1 MIHVRKYTA
10 NDLAITEIQCVQKS
24 PINEKSISW
33 INSTKKIHENWI
45 STNID
50 EITYADK
57 HNNEISGN
65 WNSTHIDETE
75 VHVMPPFINEYNDK
89 SYIYI
94 HTNQYTCQCTTAMIE
109 LSF

>member
-1 MIHVRKYTA
+1 M
-10 NDLAITEIQCVQKS
+10 LLSLQKS

-50 EITYADK
+50 EITYVDK

-65 WNSTHIDETE
+65 WNSTNID
-75 VHVMPPFINEYNDK
+75 
-89 SYIYI
+89 
-94 HTNQYTCQCTTAMIE
+94 
-109 LSF
+109 